1 MWGGG
6 SYKFKRQ
13 WDVEVSWGDLELGG
27 FIPITRATE
36 RRFGG
41 RGRWWKGRGRG
52 WGMLG
57 RVGGF
62 PCATVNM
69 QVRAWEISEW
79 RGIWGLEKG
88 IPVSRKCPATHGRNF
103 S

>member
-1 MWGGG
+1 MI
-6 SYKFKRQ
+6 
-13 WDVEVSWGDLELGG
+13 DLELGG